1 MFCLSCMVPYRSKYT
16 GTFLD
21 LPTLG
26 VSGFS
31 SVVPVRQSVV
41 IWLKSCSIH
50 DNGAFGMLAAP
61 AGPSPAGDRNT
72 SSAIPT
78 GPSPADETAWQVYSP
93 LDCASACDGW
103 QSPSDFPAFLIP
115 DPPGWNDPLP
125 DPSRPMS
132 PGSIE
137 RGLPFNEPSL
147 NEPEA
152 PATPAAAAPSRGT
165 VRGREEPCTI
175 DLTADTPPKSRR
187 LTPTSSEASDVSA
200 TAAASA
206 ADVPTGGPIP
216 GSSAQEPLPSD
227 MFMDPSSA
235 GTSTSAAAGVPT
247 GGPIPGSS
255 AQEPLPPD
263 TLIDPSSQA
272 SQASCPSSQPDGQN
286 GLSDSQGSDFVPLA
300 YLMSNAGVRDQV
312 EAFVAHE
319 QRERPHGPVAQL
331 HMG

>member
-1 MFCLSCMVPYRSKYT
+1 
-16 GTFLD
+16 
-21 LPTLG
+21 
-26 VSGFS
+26 
-31 SVVPVRQSVV
+31 
-41 IWLKSCSIH
+41 
-50 DNGAFGMLAAP
+50 MLAAP

-72 SSAIPT
+72 SSATPT

-103 QSPSDFPAFLIP
+103 QSPSDFPIP

-319 QRERPHGPVAQL
+319 QRERPHGPAAQL